1 MLELKRFL
9 RKKGI
14 DITQQQ
20 ELGKSV
26 SFEQLDRTEEEK
38 RGTPPDLAK
47 SHSYSA
53 ISKAEDDLSVR
64 DDLEASMN
72 QSSRRERTSNASPSP
87 QKRGTIPR

>member
-14 DITQQQ
+14 DISQQQ

-26 SFEQLDRTEEEK
+26 SFEQLDRSEEEK

-47 SHSYSA
+47 SHS
-53 ISKAEDDLSVR
+53 
-64 DDLEASMN
+64 
-72 QSSRRERTSNASPSP
+72 
-87 QKRGTIPR
+87 